1 MIAISTALN
10 DYRLQGVMAFLAQGS
25 EGARAEVYDGAR
37 PVLGGA
43 QLGQLLVAI
52 ALAEPLGTIQDGLL
66 TLTPTDEVMITATG
80 QATWARL
87 VNGAGALAWDCDV
100 SDLTGTGELRLPS
113 TTLYAGGFTRI
124 VSGVIA

>member
-1 MIAISTALN
+1 VIAISPGLN
-10 DYRLQGVMAFLAQGS
+10 EYRLQGVMAFLAQGS
-25 EGARAEVYDGAR
+25 EGARAEFYDGVR
-37 PVLGGA
+37 PALGGA
-43 QLGQLLVAI
+43 PLGQLLVAI
-52 ALAEPLGTIQDGLL
+52 ALSEPIGTVAEGVL
-66 TLTPTDEVMITATG
+66 TLTPTAEVMITATG

-87 VNGAGALAWDCDV
+87 VNGEGAVAWDCDV